1 MKLGFAS
8 AILPD
13 LSLEEVAAFAAAEG
27 FDCVEMMCWPKGKAE
42 RRYAGVTHIDVTGFD
57 TAEADRVK
65 AVMAGAGVEI
75 SALGYYPNPLAPDPD
90 EAAVAVS
97 HIKRVIEAAALLG
110 LGTVNTFVGRDWTKS
125 VDENWPRF
133 EAVWPPLVAF
143 AEEHGVR
150 IGIEN
155 CPMFFTKDEWPGG
168 KNLAT
173 TPTIWRRMW
182 ERIPS
187 ASFGLNYDPSHFV
200 WQHIDYI
207 RFIHDFRDRIFS
219 VHAQDM
225 DLDEEM
231 AYFTSRADED
241 FYAQVVDYGNDYPNR
256 EPKSLGEVSYAQ
268 LKSGKIN
275 VNGKE
280 VPTFPISSYSRAV
293 LIATTLKEWITS
305 GKFQMTNPVEALPGI
320 GAGIKM
326 NTLEE
331 RTLESA

>member
-143 AEEHGVR
+143 AEAHGVR

-182 ERIPS
+182 ERVPS
-187 ASFGLNYDPSHFV
+187 PSFGLNYDPSHFV
-200 WQHIDYI
+200 WQQMDYLKPLW
-207 RFIHDFRDRIFS
+207 DFTDRIFH
-219 VHAQDM
+219 VHAKDVRM
-225 DLDEEM
+225 DRRRLDEVGIM
-231 AYFTSRADED
+231 AYPLQYYT
-241 FYAQVVDYGNDYPNR
+241 
-256 EPKSLGEVSYAQ
+256 PK
-268 LKSGKIN
+268 
-275 VNGKE
+275 
-280 VPTFPISSYSRAV
+280 
-293 LIATTLKEWITS
+293 
-305 GKFQMTNPVEALPGI
+305 LPGLGDI
-320 GAGIKM
+320 DWGRFFSALTDVGYDSAVCIEVEDRAYEGS
-326 NTLEE
+326 LE
-331 RTLESA
+331 RRKDALRQSARHLRQFMS